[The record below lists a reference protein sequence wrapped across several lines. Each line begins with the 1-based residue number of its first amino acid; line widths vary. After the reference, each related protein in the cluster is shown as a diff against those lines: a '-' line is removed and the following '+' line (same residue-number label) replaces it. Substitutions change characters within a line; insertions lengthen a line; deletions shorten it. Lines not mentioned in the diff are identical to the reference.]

1 MKIKC
6 AIMQPHF
13 FPWSG
18 YFNLMSNVDKFIFLD
33 DAQYSKSSWQS
44 RNKILINNEPKWI
57 TVHTKKSS
65 TKDTKILNKKIEY
78 KTNWKKKL
86 IKSIEQN
93 YSKHPYFEN
102 LMELLNFFEKEN
114 PDTLAGLNILLIK
127 FISNKI
133 QINNDFILSS
143 EFEIKEKRSDKIIKL
158 IEKLNVTDYLTVPGA
173 EFYLTE
179 DEFKK
184 KTNIKLIIND
194 YSQSYYSQYNQKN
207 FIKNLSIID
216 IIANLGWLKTSKYVK
231 KNCERKI

>member
-18 YFNLMSNVDKFIFLD
+18 YFNLMSNADKFIFLD

-44 RNKILINNEPKWI
+44 RNKILINNESKWI
-57 TVHTKKSS
+57 TAHTKKSS
-65 TKDTKILNKKIEY
+65 TKDTKILDKKIEY

-102 LMELLNFFEKEN
+102 LMELLNFFKKEN
-114 PDTLAGLNILLIK
+114 SNNLAELNILLIIFFSK
-127 FISNKI
+127 KI
-133 QINNDFILSS
+133 QINTDFILSS
-143 EFEIKEKRSDKIIKL
+143 KFNIKEKRSDKIIEL

-179 DEFKK
+179 DEFKN
-184 KTNIKLIIND
+184 KTNIKLTIND
-194 YSQSYYSQYNQKN
+194 YSQLYYAQYKQKN

-231 KNCERKI
+231 KNYE